1 METAKLTP
9 TKKPLPSQDSD
20 LVMVVDRG
28 TGKLQTVKDLGKIK
42 MGDGKTVMDHFRT
55 QEESNIALRERVKTL
70 EDRLGKL
77 EPLILKLAEV
87 VPEIAKYVAE
97 RKDEL

>member
-1 METAKLTP
+1 MAMDPSNVKMKQDTVYVCTDEKEGIG
-9 TKKPLPSQDSD
+9 KFKPLGDIPLKPGGEPLGD
-20 LVMVVDRG
+20 
-28 TGKLQTVKDLGKIK
+28 TVKLLQK
-42 MGDGKTVMDHFRT
+42 
-55 QEESNIALRERVKTL
+55 RVKDL

-97 RKDEL
+97 RKDDL